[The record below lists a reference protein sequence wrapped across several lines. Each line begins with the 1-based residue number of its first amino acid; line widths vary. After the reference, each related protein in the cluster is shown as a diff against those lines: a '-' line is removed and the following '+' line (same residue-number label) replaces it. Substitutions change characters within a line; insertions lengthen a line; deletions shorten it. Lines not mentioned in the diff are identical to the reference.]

1 MNCILYSQKRPT
13 RLHLVRLD
21 HTCIQWKNNIY
32 FWLWVLS
39 RILKNKIIHKNE
51 KFHLMINFDEVSRVN
66 VKELNPDWHQTP
78 NNPYR
83 IFLFAIST
91 YKLNFQYLTKKVW
104 RDWSR
109 TFQRPKVFIDYSSDI
124 KMSTKMST
132 KMLQKSIQLWMSIE
146 DCYPEKERKVLIFAD
161 DIIADLISK
170 NKLYP
175 VATELF
181 IRDGN

>member
-1 MNCILYSQKRPT
+1 
-13 RLHLVRLD
+13 
-21 HTCIQWKNNIY
+21 
-32 FWLWVLS
+32 
-39 RILKNKIIHKNE
+39 
-51 KFHLMINFDEVSRVN
+51 MINFDEVSRVN

-83 IFLFAIST
+83 IFLFAINT
-91 YKLNFQYLTKKVW
+91 YKLNYQYLTKKCEG
-104 RDWSR
+104 
-109 TFQRPKVFIDYSSDI
+109 IG
-124 KMSTKMST
+124 
-132 KMLQKSIQLWMSIE
+132 QKSIQLWMSIE

-161 DIIADLISK
+161 DIIADLISN